1 MRRTLRY
8 LLLAIGAGLSALAV
22 IAVHGAATLPLA
34 VAVYADVVLGLCWLA
49 AATLLLRSRRAPDTG
64 ANTGGEDAPGPRD
77 HRAVRY
83 STDGE
88 PLARS
93 HRGTRHRR

>member
-1 MRRTLRY
+1 MRRTSRF
-8 LLLAIGAGLSALAV
+8 LLLAIGAGLLVLAAT
-22 IAVHGAATLPLA
+22 AVHDAATLPLA
-34 VAVYADVVLGLCWLA
+34 VAVYADVVLGLCWLIA
-49 AATLLLRSRRAPDTG
+49 ARLLLRRRRDPDTG
-64 ANTGGEDAPGPRD
+64 ANTGSADAPGPRR

-93 HRGTRHRR
+93 RWGTRHRL